1 MAGALVVADRSRVIL
16 EPRHLLH
23 QFRHLLRAD
32 RFGHVVVEAG
42 LFGQAAIL
50 LLAGFQMFLTGIV
63 ADLIAT
69 NRAIIEDTAT
79 RVRAMELEARATM
92 PAELPAELPDK
103 KPADRL

>member
-1 MAGALVVADRSRVIL
+1 
-16 EPRHLLH
+16 
-23 QFRHLLRAD
+23 
-32 RFGHVVVEAG
+32 
-42 LFGQAAIL
+42 
-50 LLAGFQMFLTGIV
+50 MFLTGIV